1 MTNYLGKISSIQDNI
16 IYCSNENTSSFVGEI
31 AFFSNKNNTSKGIIF
46 EINSQ
51 YLKILLVKGLQQ
63 TLSLNDSV
71 YGTNDKIK
79 IKVGFYILGKT
90 ITPFGDV
97 ITTFNKS
104 NDHDVT
110 HLLDTFFQTEYQYI
124 SNDSPSIINRSPVR
138 KPLLTGINSV
148 DCLFPVGLGQRQLII
163 GDNNTGKTSL
173 ALSAILNQKK
183 FNQYSKLSYNKYYDL
198 TYFKPCIYVSIGQ
211 KRSEVLRI
219 QNILCSFDSA

>member
-1 MTNYLGKISSIQDNI
+1 MNYLGQISSIQDNI
-16 IYCSNENTSSFVGEI
+16 IYCSNEKTSSFIGEI
-31 AFFSNKNNTSKGIIF
+31 VFFNNKNNSSKGIIF

-51 YLKILLVKGLQQ
+51 YLKILLIQGFQQ
-63 TLSLNDSV
+63 SLSVNDSV

-79 IKVGFYILGKT
+79 IKVGFYLLGKT
-90 ITPFGDV
+90 ISPFGDV
-97 ITTFNKS
+97 ISIFNKS
-104 NDHDVT
+104 NNNDVS
-110 HLLDTFFQTEYQYI
+110 LFLDTFFQTEYQYI
-124 SNDSPSIINRSPVR
+124 SNDSPGIIFRSPVR

-173 ALSAILNQKK
+173 ALSAILNQNK
-183 FNQYSKLSYNKYYDL
+183 FNKYSKFSYNKYFGL

-211 KRSEVLRI
+211 KRSEILRI